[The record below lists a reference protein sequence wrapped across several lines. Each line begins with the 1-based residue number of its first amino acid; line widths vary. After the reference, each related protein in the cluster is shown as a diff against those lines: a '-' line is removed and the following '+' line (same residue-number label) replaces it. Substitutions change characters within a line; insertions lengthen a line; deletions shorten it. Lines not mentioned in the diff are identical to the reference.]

1 MQIVKDYEL
10 RRCGSKIVLRRFMA
24 PAYEFTTVWV
34 ADELVASPLRD
45 LVILKRGEYY
55 ALLRE
60 KDGQL
65 FYVLGCRSYAV
76 CDGRILICTDMW
88 YWWNDQFEQILLG
101 HMLGEEHV
109 LFWHKRAETFYLNC
123 FSKGKLEQFSG
134 KSFEILA
141 GKKADFLW
149 ADAAKIETTGG
160 QRYVSV
166 VVRSEFDSS
175 PGKKADRYRKI
186 FKVILNEKPLTPKAE
201 YYLFVGDFLQRMNNF
216 ASVIGFFEKFRS
228 TIENG
233 KDFNDMLVLLPCWK
247 SVAIDDFRVVV
258 LVDIYQ
264 MFEGGKEGLYLVRCA
279 ELNYERKADE
289 IAMGEYDGKRCL
301 FIRHKGVEDKIY
313 ADPCGFRSKLVKQEG
328 AS

>member
-1 MQIVKDYEL
+1 MEIVKDYEL

-24 PAYEFTTVWV
+24 PAYEFTTLWV
-34 ADELVASPLRD
+34 ADELVDSPLKE
-45 LVILKRGEYY
+45 LTILKAGEYY

-65 FYVLGCRSYAV
+65 FYVSGCRSYAV

-88 YWWNDQFEQILLG
+88 YWWNDQFEQVLLG

-109 LFWHKRAETFYLNC
+109 LFWHKGTEAFYLNC
-123 FSKGKLEQFSG
+123 FSKGKLEQFNG

-149 ADAAKIETTGG
+149 ADAAKIETSSG

-166 VVRSEFDSS
+166 VARSEFDSS
-175 PGKKADRYRKI
+175 PGKKASRYRKV
-186 FKVILNEKPLTPKAE
+186 FNVVLTEKPMTSKAD
-201 YYLFVGDFLQRMNNF
+201 YYLFVGDFLRRMSNF
-216 ASVIGFFEKFRS
+216 ATVIGFAEKFRN

-233 KDFNDMLVLLPCWK
+233 KDFKDMPVLLPRWK
-247 SVAIDDFRVVV
+247 SVAIDDFRVVI
-258 LVDIYQ
+258 LADTYR
-264 MFEGGKEGLYLVRCA
+264 MYEGCNEGIYLVRCA
-279 ELNYERKADE
+279 ELNYECKADE
-289 IAMGEYDGKRCL
+289 VDMGEYGGKRCL
-301 FIRHKGVEDKIY
+301 FVRHKGIEDKIY
-313 ADPCGFRSKLVKQEG
+313 AVPHGFRSKLVKQEG